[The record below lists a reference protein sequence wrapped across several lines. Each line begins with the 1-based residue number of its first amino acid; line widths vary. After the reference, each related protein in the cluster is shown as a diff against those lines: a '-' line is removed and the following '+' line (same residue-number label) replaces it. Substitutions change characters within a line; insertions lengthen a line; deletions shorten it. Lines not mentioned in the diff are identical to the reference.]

1 MAIELKVRPEV
12 LGARLKSARSLAK
25 MTQDVAAQTLGF
37 ARTTVVAIES
47 GKRAVSVDEL
57 RSFAELYAV
66 PESEL
71 LADGTPSLDMELKF
85 RLHSSS
91 DDADSAIAHVLLNKL
106 AAASVELETMLERA
120 MLQPDLPVISISKS
134 GSVDQQAE
142 DVALATRQ
150 RLGIGLGPI
159 PDLISLVELD
169 MGLRVFE
176 RGLPPRVSGA
186 FAYDESVGGFMVVN
200 AVHPAARRRITIA
213 HELCHALLRRSGV
226 VIHTTE
232 MNSADREERFCDA
245 FARALLMPATTV
257 RKKAAELRDAAGQFS
272 VRQLLAM
279 AVYFHTSIEAMTRRL
294 EGLGLLPKGTFES
307 LKAKGLG
314 TQHLEEVRRELDE
327 PEAVNRFTPR
337 TLLLAAEAF
346 EKGLLSEQQI
356 AKKLQ
361 LDLGAVRDVL
371 EHVSPGGEGEA
382 LELAI

>member
-12 LGARLKSARSLAK
+12 LGPRLKGARSLAK
-25 MTQDVAAQTLGF
+25 LTQEQVAQRLRI

-47 GKRAVSVDEL
+47 GKRGVSSSEL
-57 RSFAELYAV
+57 RAFAELYAM

-85 RLHSSS
+85 RAHSSS
-91 DDADSAIAHVLLNKL
+91 DDVDSAAAHLLLNKL
-106 AAASVELETMLERA
+106 AAASVELEAMLDRR
-120 MLQPDLPVISISKS
+120 MLQPDLPVVTISRSMP
-134 GSVDQQAE
+134 VEQQAE
-142 DVALATRQ
+142 DVALSIRQ
-150 RLGIGLGPI
+150 RLGIGFGPI
-159 PDLISLVELD
+159 PDLIALVELD

-176 RGLPPRVSGA
+176 RGLPSKVSGA
-186 FAYDESVGGFMVVN
+186 FAYDEAIGGFIVVN
-200 AVHPAARRRITIA
+200 ALHPASRRRLTIA
-213 HELCHALLRRSGV
+213 HELCHALLRRAGIV
-226 VIHTTE
+226 VHMTE
-232 MNSADREERFCDA
+232 GDFSDREEKFCDA
-245 FARALLMPATTV
+245 FARALLMPAMTV

-294 EGLGLLPKGTFES
+294 EGLNLLPKGTFES

-327 PEAVNRFTPR
+327 PEAVGRFSPR

-356 AKKLQ
+356 ARKLQ
-361 LDLGAVRDVL
+361 LDLGSVREVL
-371 EHVSPGGEGEA
+371 GHMAPDGEGEE

>member
-1 MAIELKVRPEV
+1 MAIELKVRPEI
-12 LGARLKSARSLAK
+12 LGPRLKSARSLTK
-25 MTQDVAAQTLGF
+25 MTQEVAAQKLGF
-37 ARTTVVAIES
+37 SRTTVVAIEN
-47 GKRAVSVDEL
+47 GKRTISAEEL
-57 RSFAELYAV
+57 RAFSELYTV

-85 RLHSSS
+85 RSHSNS
-91 DDADSAIAHVLLNKL
+91 DDTDSAVAHMLLNKL
-106 AAASVELETMLERA
+106 AAASIELEA
-120 MLQPDLPVISISKS
+120 MLNRPVLQLDLPVIYVAKA
-134 GSVDQQAE
+134 GPVEQQAE
-142 DVALATRQ
+142 DVALSIRQ
-150 RLGIGLGPI
+150 RLGIGFGPI

-176 RGLPPRVSGA
+176 RGLPPKVSGA
-186 FAYDESVGGFMVVN
+186 FAYDESVGGFIVVN

-226 VIHTTE
+226 VIHSGE
-232 MNSADREERFCDA
+232 IESGDREERFCDA
-245 FARALLMPATTV
+245 FARALLMPAMTV

-294 EGLGLLPKGTFES
+294 EGLTILPKGTFES
-307 LKAKGLG
+307 LKVRGLG

-327 PEAVNRFTPR
+327 PEAVGRFTPR

-361 LDLGAVRDVL
+361 LDLGSVRDVL
-371 EHVSPGGEGEA
+371 AHVVAGGEGDT
-382 LELAI
+382 LDIAI

>member
-12 LGARLKSARSLAK
+12 LGPRLKSARSLAK
-25 MTQDVAAQTLGF
+25 MTQETAAQKLGF
-37 ARTTVVAIES
+37 ARTTMVAIEN
-47 GKRAVSVDEL
+47 GKRPISSGEL
-57 RSFAELYAV
+57 RVFAELYAV
-66 PESEL
+66 SESEL

-85 RLHSSS
+85 RSHSGS
-91 DDADSAIAHVLLNKL
+91 DDSDSTVAHLLLNKL
-106 AAASVELETMLERA
+106 AAASVELEAMLDRP

-134 GSVDQQAE
+134 GPVEQQAE

-150 RLGIGLGPI
+150 RLGIGFGPI

-176 RGLPPRVSGA
+176 RGLPPRISGA
-186 FAYDESVGGFMVVN
+186 FAYDESVGGFIVVN
-200 AVHPAARRRITIA
+200 ALHPAARRRLTIA

-226 VIHTTE
+226 VIHTIE
-232 MNSADREERFCDA
+232 SDSGDREEKFCDA
-245 FARALLMPATTV
+245 FARALLMPAMTV

-294 EGLGLLPKGTFES
+294 EGLGLLPKGTYES

-327 PEAVNRFTPR
+327 PEAANRFTPR

-361 LDLGAVRDVL
+361 LDLGSVRDVL
-371 EHVSPGGEGEA
+371 EHVVPEGEGDE
-382 LELAI
+382 LELTI

>member
-12 LGARLKSARSLAK
+12 LGPRLKSARSLAK
-25 MTQDVAAQTLGF
+25 MTQEAAAQKLGF
-37 ARTTVVAIES
+37 ARTTVVAIEN
-47 GKRAVSVDEL
+47 GKRAISPEEM
-57 RSFAELYAV
+57 RSFAELYSV

-85 RLHSSS
+85 RSHVN
-91 DDADSAIAHVLLNKL
+91 DDADSAAAHLLLNKL
-106 AAASVELETMLERA
+106 AAASVELETMLERPL
-120 MLQPDLPVISISKS
+120 LQPDLPVISISKS
-134 GSVDQQAE
+134 MSVEQQAE
-142 DVALATRQ
+142 DVALAIRQ

-176 RGLPPRVSGA
+176 RGLPPRISGA
-186 FAYDESVGGFMVVN
+186 FAYDESVGGFIVVN
-200 AVHPAARRRITIA
+200 AVHPAARRRLTIA

-226 VIHTTE
+226 VVHTTE
-232 MNSADREERFCDA
+232 IESGDREERFCDA
-245 FARALLMPATTV
+245 FARSLLMPAMTV
-257 RKKAAELRDAAGQFS
+257 RRKAAELRDAAKQFS

-294 EGLGLLPKGTFES
+294 EGLALLPKGTFEL
-307 LKAKGLG
+307 LKEKGLG

-327 PEAVNRFTPR
+327 PEAVSRFTPR
-337 TLLLAAEAF
+337 TMLLAAEAF

-356 AKKLQ
+356 ARKLQ
-361 LDLGAVRDVL
+361 LDLGSVRDVL
-371 EHVSPGGEGEA
+371 AHVAPEGEGDE